1 MKTNRI
7 SGVSVMALA
16 VLASGAVLGGC
27 QTGGGG
33 ARSASNPSQMIVAP
47 ATTEQKAA
55 LLDQVK
61 ALAGTW
67 EGRNDKG
74 EVTST
79 HVFSVS
85 SNGNAVREVM
95 FPGSSHEMTNMYHMN
110 GSRLMMTHY
119 CAVGNQPRMMST
131 GGSTP
136 GKIVMV
142 FDSVTNNSVET
153 DHCMGNMTLEI
164 VSKDVIRQH
173 WSGWEKGQ
181 PTEKLIFELKR
192 KK

>member
-1 MKTNRI
+1 MKTKQMN
-7 SGVSVMALA
+7 GVSVLALTLA
-16 VLASGAVLGGC
+16 ASVLMLGGC
-27 QTGGGG
+27 QTGG
-33 ARSASNPSQMIVAP
+33 ARSASEPSQMIVAP
-47 ATTEQKAA
+47 ATKEQKAA

-85 SNGNAVREVM
+85 SAGNAVREVM
-95 FPGSSHEMTNMYHMN
+95 FPGSPHEMTNMYHMN

-131 GGSTP
+131 SDSTP
-136 GKIVMV
+136 GKIVMK

-181 PTEKLIFELKR
+181 PTEKMVFELKR

>member
-1 MKTNRI
+1 MKMKRI
-7 SGVSVMALA
+7 NGMSVVALA
-16 VLASGAVLGGC
+16 MVAAAVTLGGC
-27 QTGGGG
+27 QTGG
-33 ARSASNPSQMIVAP
+33 ARSASEPSQMIVAP
-47 ATTEQKAA
+47 ATKEQKAA

-85 SNGNAVREVM
+85 SAGNAVREVM
-95 FPGSSHEMTNMYHMN
+95 FPGSPHEMTNMYHMN

-131 GGSTP
+131 SDSTP
-136 GKIVMV
+136 GMIVMK

-173 WSGWEKGQ
+173 WSGWEKGK
-181 PTEKLIFELKR
+181 PTEKMVFELKR